1 MRKKYK
7 IFLKGI
13 DKTRNVKYSQFM
25 DFGEKLKT
33 IRTGRKET
41 LHMVAMGTNVDMTL
55 LSKFERGE
63 RLPTN
68 EQIQRLAR
76 HFDLDEKQL
85 AIEATAGKILIE
97 YGYNDVT
104 YGAAQYIQEEM
115 KKYYTGSLVGFD
127 ND

>member
-1 MRKKYK
+1 M
-7 IFLKGI
+7 FLKGI
-13 DKTRNVKYSQFM
+13 DKTKNVKYSQYM
-25 DFGEKLKT
+25 DFGEKLKK

-76 HFDLDEKQL
+76 YFSLDEKQL
-85 AIEATAGKILIE
+85 AIEAMAGKILTE

-104 YGAAQYIQEEM
+104 YEAARYIQEEM
-115 KKYYTGSLVGFD
+115 KKYYTDSLAGGD